1 MTRKVRPAVNLNT
14 YRPTIA
20 TKANLGGWAITT
32 GPTYEEGVTE
42 LILTRDDWRIY
53 VGFKGHTAFAAAIQY
68 PGQTHPAG
76 VLSLGLLSRYLRG
89 DREQMKSFSRGQR
102 VIVGDQAGTVQDII
116 PDDEVKVR
124 LVIRYDGGGVGE
136 PYTTHV
142 RAEEEVAV

>member
-1 MTRKVRPAVNLNT
+1 MTRRVRPAVNLNT

-32 GPTYEEGVTE
+32 CPTYEEGVTE

-89 DREQMKSFSRGQR
+89 DRSRCRRSVVASASSSVTRRGR
-102 VIVGDQAGTVQDII
+102 CRTSS
-116 PDDEVKVR
+116 P
-124 LVIRYDGGGVGE
+124 
-136 PYTTHV
+136 TT
-142 RAEEEVAV
+142 R